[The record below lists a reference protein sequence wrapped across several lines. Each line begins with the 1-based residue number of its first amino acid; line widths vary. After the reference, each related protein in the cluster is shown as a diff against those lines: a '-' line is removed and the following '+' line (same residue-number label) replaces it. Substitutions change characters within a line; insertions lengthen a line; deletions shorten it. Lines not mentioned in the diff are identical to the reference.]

1 MTDSLSNGV
10 SAAPPAVPAI
20 TNQDLYEVFQSVL
33 EKWAFLSCDF
43 MGGTVE
49 GPAQLPLERLV
60 GFSGPLEGYLVVRSS
75 ENFGKHLW
83 ENVSG
88 DESALDAAPHG
99 DAFSEFVNL
108 YFGHILT
115 VLRRHVEGTFDPY
128 LPQSSIPSLWPGRKP
143 DAAIALLVE
152 NIPVEVRLWIDR
164 PSLRSLTPGAAHE

>member
-1 MTDSLSNGV
+1 MTNSLSNGG
-10 SAAPPAVPAI
+10 SAAPLAVPAI

-43 MGGTVE
+43 MGNTVE

-60 GFSGPLEGYLVVRSS
+60 GFSGPVEGYLVVRSS
-75 ENFGKHLW
+75 DNFGKHLW

-88 DESALDAAPHG
+88 DEAGLDAAPHG

-108 YFGHILT
+108 YFGHLLT
-115 VLRRHVEGTFDPY
+115 VLRRHVEGVFDPY
-128 LPQSSIPSLWPGRKP
+128 LPQSSIPSLWPERKP

-164 PSLRSLTPGAAHE
+164 PSTPAVTSGMAHE